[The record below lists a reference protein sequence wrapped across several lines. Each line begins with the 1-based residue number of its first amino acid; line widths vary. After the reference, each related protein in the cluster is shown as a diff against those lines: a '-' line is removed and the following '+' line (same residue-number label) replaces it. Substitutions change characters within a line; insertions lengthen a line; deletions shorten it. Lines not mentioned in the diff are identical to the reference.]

1 MRINIDEEQTE
12 EEEVRKR
19 PVELGEKVSE
29 TLEVNRR
36 ELLRLENLI
45 MEKEIEKVG
54 ESCLNCSVI
63 LVMMVVAFV
72 VGVCLPV
79 G

>member
-1 MRINIDEEQTE
+1 M
-12 EEEVRKR
+12 RKR

-45 MEKEIEKVG
+45 MEKEIEKVD

-79 G
+79 S

>member
-1 MRINIDEEQTE
+1 M
-12 EEEVRKR
+12 RKR

-36 ELLRLENLI
+36 ELLRLESLI
-45 MEKEIEKVG
+45 QEKEIEKVG
-54 ESCLNCSVI
+54 ESCLTCSVI
-63 LVMMVVAFV
+63 LVLMVLAFV

-79 G
+79 S